1 LISVFLTSLIYDGT
15 SAICFI
21 SFFSTLMGLSDLTNS
36 GLTIDLTG
44 KGTIYFG
51 AGTTAFGYV

>member
-1 LISVFLTSLIYDGT
+1 MISIFLTSLIYDGT
-15 SAICFI
+15 AAICFV

-44 KGTIYFG
+44 EGTIYFEE
-51 AGTTAFGYV
+51 GTTTFGYV